1 MKSPAP
7 SEYGNE
13 KIDTDTIIVFIRIM
27 FRINVLAIFSLMGL
41 IILNFY
47 KARSAKI
54 KELDL
59 ALLRVSDSFN
69 FYASLRQE
77 RLQNY
82 QNGSFEYR

>member
-1 MKSPAP
+1 
-7 SEYGNE
+7 
-13 KIDTDTIIVFIRIM
+13 M
-27 FRINVLAIFSLMGL
+27 FRLNILAMFSLIGL
-41 IILNFY
+41 IILNVS

-59 ALLRVSDSFN
+59 ASLRDSDSFN

-82 QNGSFEYR
+82 QNGSFEYS

>member
-1 MKSPAP
+1 
-7 SEYGNE
+7 
-13 KIDTDTIIVFIRIM
+13 M
-27 FRINVLAIFSLMGL
+27 FRLNIVAIFSLTGL
-41 IILNFY
+41 IILNVS
-47 KARSAKI
+47 KARFAKI

-59 ALLRVSDSFN
+59 ASLRDSNSFN